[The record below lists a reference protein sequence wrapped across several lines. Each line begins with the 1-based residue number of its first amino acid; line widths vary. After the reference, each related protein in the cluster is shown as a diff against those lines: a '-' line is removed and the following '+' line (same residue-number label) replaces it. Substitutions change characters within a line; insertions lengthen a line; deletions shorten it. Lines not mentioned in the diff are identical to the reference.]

1 MGIAIAGA
9 GVPGGAF
16 TRQAGAQRSRLNAL
30 VAHVPPTRALP
41 ISPHLGRFFDT
52 KKWHNLT
59 VVSDLGSRRTANIS
73 SLWASQDLG
82 VQF

>member
-1 MGIAIAGA
+1 MGGRPLLHQPPRTGRPTTHKSPA
-9 GVPGGAF
+9 
-16 TRQAGAQRSRLNAL
+16 RS
-30 VAHVPPTRALP
+30 PTLP
-41 ISPHLGRFFDT
+41 ASPSIHPAPRFFDA

-82 VQF
+82 IQF